1 MVDELAGIPY
11 RIELSL
17 VHYLGIGERTLGDEE
32 LEDVQSYRSGSGV
45 KNL

>member
-17 VHYLGIGERTLGDEE
+17 VHYLSIWQRTLG
-32 LEDVQSYRSGSGV
+32 
-45 KNL
+45 N

>member
-1 MVDELAGIPY
+1 VVDELAGVPY

-17 VHYLGIGERTLGDEE
+17 VHYLSIWKRTLRDEE
-32 LEDVQSYRSGSGV
+32 LENMQSYRSRSGV

>member
-11 RIELSL
+11 RIELRL
-17 VHYLGIGERTLGDEE
+17 VHYLGIWERTLRDEE
-32 LEDVQSYRSGSGV
+32 LENVQSYGSGGCV